1 MTVDLFSSSS
11 PPERMHGFCLWIPR
25 VACTQCFKKFGL
37 SWEIKC
43 KSQNQRCLSEQY
55 SLGST
60 VHKALHL
67 QHPERDIP
75 PRVRRRPRGAL
86 SGAQQLRRCT
96 WGRPLTSWRGA
107 LYEPPVAC
115 TSPRTGASS
124 GLDWSMETLLYQF
137 TFSEMD
143 IYLFSLPFLI

>member
-11 PPERMHGFCLWIPR
+11 PPERTHGFCLWIPR

-37 SWEIKC
+37 SWEIKY
-43 KSQNQRCLSEQY
+43 KSQSQRCPSEQY
-55 SLGST
+55 SLGCT
-60 VHKALHL
+60 VHKAVHL

-75 PRVRRRPRGAL
+75 PRFRRRPRGAL

-107 LYEPPVAC
+107 SYEPPCGVHLTPHGC
-115 TSPRTGASS
+115 VFRSWLEYGN
-124 GLDWSMETLLYQF
+124 LTL
-137 TFSEMD
+137 S
-143 IYLFSLPFLI
+143 IHLFWNGYIFI